1 MVLKWNGAR
10 LHQQVKWTRTTN
22 GGFIQSSP
30 MYAVY
35 QKFANAMNTA
45 LDQNKERSNVEMP
58 KAKTTE
64 EAKVSHP
71 VAPF

>member
-1 MVLKWNGAR
+1 
-10 LHQQVKWTRTTN
+10 
-22 GGFIQSSP
+22 